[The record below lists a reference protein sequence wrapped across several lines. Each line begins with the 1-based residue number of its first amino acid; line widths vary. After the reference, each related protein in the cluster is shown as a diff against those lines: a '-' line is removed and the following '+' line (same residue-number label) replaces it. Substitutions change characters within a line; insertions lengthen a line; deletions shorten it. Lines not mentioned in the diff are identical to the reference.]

1 MKRGVA
7 NAVTLEITYSA
18 IADPKPDGKQ
28 LLLIS
33 MKGGGVKY
41 VNDATLRVSLVDEL
55 PERIC
60 HAVSDLIHSLEY
72 DRR

>member
-7 NAVTLEITYSA
+7 NAVSLEISISA
-18 IADPKPDGKQ
+18 IAEPRPDGKQ

-33 MKGGGVKY
+33 MRGGSVNY
-41 VNDATLRVSLVDEL
+41 VRDSLLEVRLADEL

-60 HAVSDLIHSLEY
+60 HAVSDLVHSLEY
-72 DRR
+72 DR